1 MQAFVLGS
9 IGRGIA
15 DAIMYPVRTLKVRKQ
30 NAKDTEE
37 GRKVLKMGTVELMRY
52 VAKTEGVAALYKGI
66 AAEVFRGVLSAALM
80 LAVKE
85 KLEAVVRFVLLSI
98 LGKKK

>member
-1 MQAFVLGS
+1 MAAFRMGVYYSRFIKRGEHG
-9 IGRGIA
+9 GR
-15 DAIMYPVRTLKVRKQ
+15 R
-30 NAKDTEE
+30 
-37 GRKVLKMGTVELMRY
+37 
-52 VAKTEGVAALYKGI
+52 LYKGI